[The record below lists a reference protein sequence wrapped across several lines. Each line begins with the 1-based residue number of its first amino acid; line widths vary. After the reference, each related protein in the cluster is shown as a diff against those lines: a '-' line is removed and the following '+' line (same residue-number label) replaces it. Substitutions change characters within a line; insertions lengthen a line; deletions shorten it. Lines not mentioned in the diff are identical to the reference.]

1 MKNGGKR
8 IEREVKLAAW
18 PGFVMPDLVDPPPP
32 VDPAAASDPEAP
44 PPAPPPVRVVGQAP
58 IELDAVYHDTEDCR
72 LARRGVT
79 LRRRVE
85 GGESVVW
92 TLKLPAHG
100 TGGIALARRELD
112 VVSGGDEPPPE
123 LAGLLTAY
131 VRDEPLAPVAHLHT
145 VRRSLSLLDPTD
157 APLGQIDDDDVTVLD
172 DGEITAKFREI
183 EVELAPEAP
192 DALVKPIVR
201 RLRAAGAGAPDPT
214 PKLVRAVGPR
224 ALAPPELA
232 PRRIGPD
239 ATTAEL
245 IRSGITNAVMLVLD
259 HDHVIRLDDDIEGV
273 HQARVGTRRLRSD
286 LRTYGPYLQTRWAE
300 SLRRELG
307 WYAGEL
313 GRVRDLDV
321 LLVRFH
327 RQIAALPE
335 EADRVAGAKLIARLQ
350 QERDRELTRLLRLM
364 GTRRYVRLLD
374 RLVRAADR
382 PLTTVEARLPARA
395 TVPELVEVPWRKLRR
410 TVRALGPDPADEAL
424 HATRIRVKRA
434 RYAVDVAVPVI
445 GKPARDLAK
454 ALGGVQDVLGDH
466 NDAVVA
472 TARLR
477 ALAARAPRDEVLV
490 AGQLIAIQAEETGV
504 LREEWNAAWK
514 QVAHKRLTSWI
525 G

>member
-1 MKNGGKR
+1 MKNAKR

-18 PGFVMPDLVDPPPP
+18 PGFVMPELVDPVPGPPADADL
-32 VDPAAASDPEAP
+32 DPDAP
-44 PPAPPPVRVVGQAP
+44 PPPPPPLRVDARP
-58 IELDAVYHDTEDCR
+58 SIELDAVYHDTEDCR
-72 LARRGVT
+72 LARRGIT

-85 GGESVVW
+85 GDDGVVW

-100 TGGIALARRELD
+100 SGSVTLARRELD
-112 VVSGGDEPPPE
+112 VADTGDVPPE
-123 LAGLLTAY
+123 LLASLLTAY
-131 VRDEPLAPVAHLHT
+131 VRDEPLTPVAHLHT
-145 VRRSLSLLDPTD
+145 TRRSLHLLDATG
-157 APLGQIDDDDVTVLD
+157 AVLGEIDDDDVTVLD
-172 DGEITAKFREI
+172 GGEITAKFREI
-183 EVELAPEAP
+183 EVELAAEAP
-192 DALVKPIVR
+192 EDLVRPIVK

-232 PRRIGPD
+232 PVKIGAD

-245 IRSGITNAVMLVLD
+245 IRAGITNAVMLILD

-300 SLRRELG
+300 GLRRELG

-321 LLVRFH
+321 LLVRFE
-327 RQIAALPE
+327 RQITWLPE
-335 EADRVAGAKLIARLQ
+335 EADREAGAKLLERLRR
-350 QERDRELTRLLRLM
+350 ERDRELTRLLRLM

-374 RLVRAADR
+374 RLVRAAER
-382 PLTTVEARLPARA
+382 PLTTVEARLPAKA
-395 TVPELVEVPWRKLRR
+395 TVPELVGVPWKKLRK
-410 TVRALGPDPADEAL
+410 TVKALGPDPHDEAL

-445 GKPARDLAK
+445 GQPARDLAK

-477 ALAARAPRDEVLV
+477 TLASHAPRDEVLV
-490 AGQLIAIQAEETGV
+490 AGQLVAVQRQEVGV

-514 QVAHKRLTSWI
+514 QVDRKRHTSWI